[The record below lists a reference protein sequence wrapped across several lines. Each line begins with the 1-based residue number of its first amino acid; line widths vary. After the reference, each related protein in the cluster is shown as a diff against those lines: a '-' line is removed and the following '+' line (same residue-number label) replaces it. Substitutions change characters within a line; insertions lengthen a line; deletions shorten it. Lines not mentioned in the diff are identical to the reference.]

1 REVTMAEA
9 TRTIGAAIG
18 KPGLPYV
25 QFPYADARAAMIGL
39 GMSAD
44 VADQF
49 NEMYKAFN
57 EGLVRPTQ
65 ARGAQT
71 TTPTSIEA
79 FAKEFAVAYSQS

>member
-1 REVTMAEA
+1 
-9 TRTIGAAIG
+9 
-18 KPGLPYV
+18 
-25 QFPYADARAAMIGL
+25 MIGL